1 MDACAFHPPHL
12 AIALLCAALA
22 GCAALPP
29 LPQPGEEER
38 RRAELAEQQRQAAR
52 PAALCSAQ
60 PGTPFVMRH
69 KVLVLAM
76 AVRNAGEAAD
86 LPGLSTA
93 WSRALQQRLQE
104 TDRFIVRDG
113 SAFGIDTQQP
123 LRPQISALAARFDAQ
138 WVVVGQVG
146 SLAYQRGRIDLG
158 ALKPLPLP
166 GGDRRVLEA
175 TLDIYDGHSGAPL
188 RQLGHRAEIK
198 GSVLN
203 KGGVNLQG
211 DFFAS
216 ELGAALDH
224 LIGRQGEA
232 IEDELACLPM
242 QARIVRVSMPEIH
255 IDAGFTSNLQPG
267 DRLRVLQRHGG
278 TAEGGWTEKAYG
290 DLVIRQVLPESA
302 VGHLDHAGTPPDWRF
317 NGYVR
322 GW

>member
-1 MDACAFHPPHL
+1 MDARAFHPPHL

-113 SAFGIDTQQP
+113 SAFGIDAHQP
-123 LRPQISALAARFDAQ
+123 LPQQISVLATRFDAQ
-138 WVVVGQVG
+138 WVIVGHVG
-146 SLAYQRGRIDLG
+146 SLAYQRGQFDLG
-158 ALKPLPLP
+158 PFKPLPRP

-175 TLDIYDGHSGAPL
+175 SLAIYDGYSGSPL
-188 RQLGHRAEIK
+188 RKFAHRAEVK

-203 KGGVNLQG
+203 KGAVNLQG
-211 DFFAS
+211 DFFTS
-216 ELGAALDH
+216 ELGAAFDQM
-224 LIGRQGEA
+224 IGRQSES

-242 QARIVRVSMPEIH
+242 QARIVRVNMPEIH
-255 IDAGFTSNLQPG
+255 IDAGLASRLQPG
-267 DRLRVLQRHGG
+267 DRLRVMQRNGRG
-278 TAEGGWTEKAYG
+278 ADAGMTERFYG
-290 DLVIRQVLPESA
+290 EVVIRQVLAESA
-302 VGHLDHAGTPPDWRF
+302 VGYLDYSGPQPDWRF
-317 NGYVR
+317 GGFVR
-322 GW
+322 AK